1 MTSLNERTFVFT
13 DLLVSRNPNVAFTDL
28 TSHVTDLIDL
38 SAFFTNLHFT
48 NITSHHPLHSDKP
61 RRYEW
66 FFATKPAYA
75 AAVFDPSGGT
85 AGFDPSDQWSNT
97 TRLCNEDQKTSIGGA
112 AQPVEEVL
120 ATSAR
125 MRGALDKASLGNTDL
140 PSIKQFCFVD
150 GVTGSGLP
158 PRSMIQK
165 TIAFDDGEKCGNS
178 CITIVANR
186 FLADG
191 VNNLPLIIILGVR
204 HASLYDG
211 MYWVYMVTVPILCL
225 ALLIVSMT
233 IFSVA
238 RKMILSEVAREVHP
252 SKRSGSGRRI
262 APSVTICRSVG
273 RSCRE
278 GFCPQGF
285 RGWLN
290 IYKYGFYW
298 VLILV
303 GFACAEFV
311 VVASW
316 YAYQVLPYDWEGVPT
331 HLSGEDERP
340 GQLARGA
347 LQFFRYGLV
356 ICLASRIWVGSY
368 DVSEVASSVCCCCPC
383 ALDEDDDDDDDDAAD
398 DDDSDAGDEDGD
410 RVHGDPGVFGRSRSS
425 STRISRKKADRKVQC
440 KWGAFI
446 LCLAVVLGM
455 CTFLKQA
462 LEPASIDEC
471 RYCDESDNRSLVSCY
486 E

>member
-1 MTSLNERTFVFT
+1 M
-13 DLLVSRNPNVAFTDL
+13 
-28 TSHVTDLIDL
+28 
-38 SAFFTNLHFT
+38 
-48 NITSHHPLHSDKP
+48 
-61 RRYEW
+61 
-66 FFATKPAYA
+66 
-75 AAVFDPSGGT
+75 
-85 AGFDPSDQWSNT
+85 DPSDQWSNT
-97 TRLCNEDQKTSIGGA
+97 TRLCNEVQKTSIGGA
-112 AQPVEEVL
+112 AQPGEEVL

-125 MRGALDKASLGNTDL
+125 MRGALDKASFGNTDWS
-140 PSIKQFCFVD
+140 SIKHFCFVD

-158 PRSMIQK
+158 PRSMITK

-186 FLADG
+186 FLVDG

-225 ALLIVSMT
+225 ALLIVSMA

-238 RKMILSEVAREVHP
+238 RKMILWEVAREVHP
-252 SKRSGSGRRI
+252 SKRSRSGKRRI
-262 APSVTICRSVG
+262 APSVTMCRSVG

-285 RGWLN
+285 RGWLS

-303 GFACAEFV
+303 GLACAVFV

-340 GQLARGA
+340 GQLARGM

-368 DVSEVASSVCCCCPC
+368 DVSEAASSVCCCCPC
-383 ALDEDDDDDDDDAAD
+383 ARDEDEDDNDDDAAD
-398 DDDSDAGDEDGD
+398 DDGD
-410 RVHGDPGVFGRSRSS
+410 RVHGCLSVLGRSRSS
-425 STRISRKKADRKVQC
+425 STRHAKKADRNVQC

-446 LCLAVVLGM
+446 LCLAVILGM